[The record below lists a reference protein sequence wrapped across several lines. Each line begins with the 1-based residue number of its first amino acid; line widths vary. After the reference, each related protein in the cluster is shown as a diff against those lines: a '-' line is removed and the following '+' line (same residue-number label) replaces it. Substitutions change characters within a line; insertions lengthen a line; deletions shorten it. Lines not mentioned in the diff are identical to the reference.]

1 MALPY
6 IHISTAADEILSYI
20 DQRRVGHI
28 KSLKTKWEKF
38 NNQCMG
44 GIEPN
49 SIYTFAGIS
58 GSGKSS
64 FLNSLET
71 DLFECN
77 PDVDFVVLSFN
88 FEMLSSRQVGRKL
101 SSVLKKSTQQLY
113 SGLSN
118 EQLSDEDVNKAKEV
132 ANKIKTLPIYYVDL
146 PGNVEE
152 IRETILE
159 FSKLDFVK
167 DKWLIITLDHT
178 LLTKGRS
185 GEKERE
191 ILANLQ
197 YMFME
202 VKKYN
207 RNTILQLSQM
217 NREIESTDRLANP
230 SMHFPTRRD
239 IFGGESVFQASDYVI
254 VLHRP
259 ELLLL
264 KTYGPANWPVA
275 NCIYMHFL
283 KNREGD
289 LKVLT
294 FTNDLKHNRI
304 VDYDPNSASIINP
317 HLFNY

>member
-1 MALPY
+1 MGLPY
-6 IHISTAADEILSYI
+6 THISKAADEILSYM
-20 DQRRVGHI
+20 DNRRSGRIH
-28 KSLKTKWEKF
+28 SLSTKWEKF

-49 SIYTFAGIS
+49 SIYTFAGVS

-64 FLNSLET
+64 FLNMLES
-71 DLFECN
+71 DLFEIN
-77 PDVDFVVLSFN
+77 PRGNFVILSFN

-101 SSVLKKSTQQLY
+101 SQVMKKTTQQLY
-113 SGLSN
+113 SGLSYDK
-118 EQLSDEDVNKAKEV
+118 LSEADLQRAKDEAE
-132 ANKIKTLPIYYVDL
+132 KIKKLPIYYVDL
-146 PGNVEE
+146 PGTVDD
-152 IRETILE
+152 IRTTILE
-159 FSKLDFVK
+159 FSKLEFVR

-178 LLTKGRS
+178 LLTKGKS

-202 VKKYN
+202 IKKHKQ
-207 RNTILQLSQM
+207 NTVIQLSQM
-217 NREIESTDRLANP
+217 NREIESTDRLSNP

-254 VLHRP
+254 ILHRP

-264 KTYGPANWPVA
+264 KSYGPANWLVA
-275 NCIYMHFL
+275 NRIYMHFL

-294 FTNDLKHNRI
+294 FENDLKYNRI
-304 VDYDPNSASIINP
+304 IECEPSDVNDINLQ
-317 HLFNY
+317 LFN